1 MMGPGMGMMGGGMGG
16 IGNLLG
22 LGGLNSTF
30 TLLLLIVIIVGIV
43 FLIKYLADQ
52 TSNYHKKSDTDKED
66 PLQILKIRYAKGEI
80 SKKEFER
87 MKKDLTS

>member
-22 LGGLNSTF
+22 LGGFNSIF
-30 TLLLLIVIIVGIV
+30 SFLLVIIIIVGII

-52 TSNYHKKSDTDKED
+52 PSNYPPKSNTDKED

-80 SKKEFER
+80 TKKEFER
-87 MKKDLTS
+87 MKKDLMS